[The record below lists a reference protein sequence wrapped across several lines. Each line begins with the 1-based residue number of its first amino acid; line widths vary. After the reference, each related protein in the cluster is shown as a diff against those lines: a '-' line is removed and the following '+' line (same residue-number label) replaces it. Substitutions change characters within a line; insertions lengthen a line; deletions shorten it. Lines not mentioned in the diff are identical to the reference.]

1 MLRHKIISY
10 IPLNK
15 VRKYH
20 SFIHSTGIYSKLI
33 LCQAHRAMWQGYRSR
48 TSWGLQ
54 VSEGD
59 ELLHK
64 ILLCNVIKYN
74 RRDRV
79 HSTPNELLI
88 GTWLMQWRH
97 PNKLSFQLKSE
108 GLNRRERRE
117 KILEREEVAL
127 GSGAGGARYRLNEQ
141 RKDRVWGRGLR
152 GWSEVARPRW
162 AMVSSVTINIA
173 DLALRKMG
181 CHQGCEGHQ
190 CGFYWEASLSTEE
203 MNWSRQK
210 WKQGDQFEALW

>member
-1 MLRHKIISY
+1 
-10 IPLNK
+10 
-15 VRKYH
+15 
-20 SFIHSTGIYSKLI
+20 
-33 LCQAHRAMWQGYRSR
+33 MWQGYRSL

-127 GSGAGGARYRLNEQ
+127 GS
-141 RKDRVWGRGLR
+141 R
-152 GWSEVARPRW
+152 GWRGQVQTEWTEEGQGVREGAKGMERGGKTKMGHGLLSHHKYCGPSPKKNGMPAGIWRTPVWFLLRSITEHWGDELKKAKVKAGRPVW
-162 AMVSSVTINIA
+162 SSVVDRARNEKAWICMIP
-173 DLALRKMG
+173 
-181 CHQGCEGHQ
+181 
-190 CGFYWEASLSTEE
+190 
-203 MNWSRQK
+203 QK
-210 WKQGDQFEALW
+210 WKTFSKMKICLGGKLYSTYK